1 LLFGLQKSIVDDK
14 AAHEK
19 EPMLNKLTQA
29 EMDGKDFNVQVD
41 MDAVPVQGRSR
52 SGTIT
57 ALPRNADGS

>member
-41 MDAVPVQGRSR
+41 MDAVPQGRSR

>member
-1 LLFGLQKSIVDDK
+1 MLFGLQKSIVDDK

-41 MDAVPVQGRSR
+41 MDAAAQGRAR

-57 ALPRNADGS
+57 AMPRNADGS